1 VNALFDAGLAAE
13 HCLETV
19 RRLSDAEVPTE
30 GLAEFVPAARRL
42 WVIPRPATM
51 RAIDEVW
58 RLGRLL
64 LGHSGALYA
73 TGRTTR
79 AAERGRPGYQSL
91 SREERKEIAA
101 AALQGSYPLGATV
114 NFDAAPLSLDD
125 EFLRALDA
133 TAPLGLD
140 GNTLRVRWR
149 AGAALAAAPTLE
161 QYLRE
166 RSELL
171 INPPLGS
178 T

>member
-1 VNALFDAGLAAE
+1 MNALFNDALAAE
-13 HCLETV
+13 HCRETA
-19 RRLSDAEVPTE
+19 RRLTEAEVPTE
-30 GLAEFVPAARRL
+30 GLAEFVPASRRL
-42 WVIPRPATM
+42 WVFPRPATM

-64 LGHSGALYA
+64 LGLSGELYA
-73 TGRTTR
+73 AGRTTR

-101 AALQGSYPLGATV
+101 AALHGGYPVGATV
-114 NFDAAPLSLDD
+114 NFDAAPLSLAA

-133 TAPLGLD
+133 TSPLGLD
-140 GNTLRVRWR
+140 GSTLRVRWR
-149 AGAALAAAPTLE
+149 AGAALAEAPTLE
-161 QYLRE
+161 HYLRE

-171 INPPLGS
+171 IKPPLGA